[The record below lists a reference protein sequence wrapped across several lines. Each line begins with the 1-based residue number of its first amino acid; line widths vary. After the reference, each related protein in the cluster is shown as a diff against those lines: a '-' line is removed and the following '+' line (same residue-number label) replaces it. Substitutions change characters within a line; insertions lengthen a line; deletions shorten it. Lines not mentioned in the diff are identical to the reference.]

1 MFKTLSTL
9 IVLILCSVMLKSQD
23 QVTIRMSVPVQ
34 VVAGQEIPVSVEID
48 KGKLEEFSRFQQE
61 LPEGM
66 IAVQDN
72 SGSADFSFENQRV
85 RFIWLKLP
93 AEETLNI
100 SYKIRVNER
109 LKGTLTLFG
118 EFSYVENNER
128 KSIVIDKKV
137 VDILPSPNVSADKQ
151 IEVGDFAAVMARERT
166 AAGSG
171 LGITCIRQTPYASR
185 TGNDILVNLLVYK
198 KDMNKFA
205 KIEEQIPE
213 GFEAA
218 GMDTRDGLF
227 TFKDGVAKF
236 VWMNLPDVPAFKVSY
251 RLIPQAGKTLNDLKI
266 KGVLSYIQEGRNI
279 TVDVVQK
286 DIDLSSVD
294 DSNIQATLASVGA
307 GGSGTAVTGTGTR
320 QTETVKPPPPKEDH
334 QISSGTGRTSVPP
347 GSSRIPADQLL
358 PVYDGVYF
366 RVQLAATMQLA
377 DAGSSF
383 EEYRLSRPVKVEM
396 HNGMYKYTAGSF
408 PTYTQARE
416 FKNTALSRGIQGAF
430 IVAYRNG
437 TRIDVMDALQATGGK

>member
-1 MFKTLSTL
+1 MIKTLSPL
-9 IVLILCSVMLKSQD
+9 IIMLLCSFGLKAQD
-23 QVTIRMSVPVQ
+23 PVSIRMSVPSQ

-61 LPEGM
+61 LPAGM
-66 IAVQDN
+66 IAVQEN

-137 VDILPSPNVSADKQ
+137 VQVLPSPNVTADKQ
-151 IEVGDFAAVMARERT
+151 IEIGDFAAVMARERT
-166 AAGSG
+166 TAESEM
-171 LGITCIRQTPYASR
+171 GITCIRQTPYESR

-218 GMDTRDGLF
+218 SMETQDGLF
-227 TFKDGVAKF
+227 TFKD
-236 VWMNLPDVPAFKVSY
+236 VP
-251 RLIPQAGKTLNDLKI
+251 
-266 KGVLSYIQEGRNI
+266 
-279 TVDVVQK
+279 
-286 DIDLSSVD
+286 
-294 DSNIQATLASVGA
+294 
-307 GGSGTAVTGTGTR
+307 
-320 QTETVKPPPPKEDH
+320 
-334 QISSGTGRTSVPP
+334 
-347 GSSRIPADQLL
+347 SSRYPTAWF
-358 PVYDGVYF
+358 P
-366 RVQLAATMQLA
+366 
-377 DAGSSF
+377 
-383 EEYRLSRPVKVEM
+383 RPE
-396 HNGMYKYTAGSF
+396 
-408 PTYTQARE
+408 R
-416 FKNTALSRGIQGAF
+416 R
-430 IVAYRNG
+430 
-437 TRIDVMDALQATGGK
+437 

>member
-61 LPEGM
+61 LPAGM

-137 VDILPSPNVSADKQ
+137 VDIRPSPNVSADKQ

-205 KIEEQIPE
+205 KIE
-213 GFEAA
+213 
-218 GMDTRDGLF
+218 
-227 TFKDGVAKF
+227 
-236 VWMNLPDVPAFKVSY
+236 
-251 RLIPQAGKTLNDLKI
+251 
-266 KGVLSYIQEGRNI
+266 
-279 TVDVVQK
+279 
-286 DIDLSSVD
+286 
-294 DSNIQATLASVGA
+294 
-307 GGSGTAVTGTGTR
+307 
-320 QTETVKPPPPKEDH
+320 
-334 QISSGTGRTSVPP
+334 
-347 GSSRIPADQLL
+347 
-358 PVYDGVYF
+358 
-366 RVQLAATMQLA
+366 
-377 DAGSSF
+377 
-383 EEYRLSRPVKVEM
+383 
-396 HNGMYKYTAGSF
+396 
-408 PTYTQARE
+408 
-416 FKNTALSRGIQGAF
+416 
-430 IVAYRNG
+430 
-437 TRIDVMDALQATGGK
+437 